1 MSTHPGEPQ
10 EIDRLNEA
18 IGLRER
24 VNAHYL
30 SDDVHKLG
38 TRTMRSVIDEI
49 QHEQQQA
56 S

>member
-1 MSTHPGEPQ
+1 MSVPADNLLCEFARSQ
-10 EIDRLNEA
+10 RR
-18 IGLRER
+18 LRER

-38 TRTMRSVIDEI
+38 TRTMRSLIDEI